1 MKQYTSFEEID
12 RDLKILK
19 LQAQIDKE
27 EIKLT
32 IEEVKDSLSPLRIV
46 GNTVGAI
53 MQKAI
58 TNIFINKETTKPWL
72 IANSKGKL

>member
-46 GNTVGAI
+46 GNTIGAI

-58 TNIFINKETTKPWL
+58 VLKAVAKMFGIKRV
-72 IANSKGKL
+72 

>member
-58 TNIFINKETTKPWL
+58 VLKAVAKMFGIKRVYNLT
-72 IANSKGKL
+72 